1 MVEEKFVCYECI
13 QECQLEPKSRPL
25 TENDPYQV
33 AQKTKKQPKI
43 LLNDLMVDIDLPGV
57 NERLDIKSD

>member
-1 MVEEKFVCYECI
+1 M
-13 QECQLEPKSRPL
+13 EPKSRPL

-57 NERLDIKSD
+57 HERLDIKSD